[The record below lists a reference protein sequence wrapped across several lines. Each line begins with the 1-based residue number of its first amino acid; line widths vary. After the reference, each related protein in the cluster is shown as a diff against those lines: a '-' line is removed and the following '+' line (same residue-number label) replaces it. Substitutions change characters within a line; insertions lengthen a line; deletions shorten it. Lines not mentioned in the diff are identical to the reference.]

1 MKLKDFLKLH
11 PMFSVV
17 VLFALMVSATSFYL
31 DQYIIAVA
39 ELVLSVI
46 LAVIVFLA
54 ERNSF
59 NDLKKTVGILN
70 SYLYSEGDKKSGN
83 VPLPFVICSANGSV
97 VWYNELFEKN
107 IFFPKF
113 FSQAVYFLNIVYL
126 IILAYVVHFRLQQLM
141 SYLMLVFPIFLVQK
155 YQNSLL

>member
-31 DQYIIAVA
+31 DQYLIAVA

-46 LAVIVFLA
+46 LAVIVFFA

-59 NDLKKTVGILN
+59 NDLKKTIGILN
-70 SYLYSEGDKKSGN
+70 SYLYSEGDEQSGN
-83 VPLPFVICSANGSV
+83 VPIPFVICSANGSV

-107 IFFPKF
+107 ILSGKPLSNRQINLLSGLWLQDLPMTLQWFRT
-113 FSQAVYFLNIVYL
+113 LCLLL
-126 IILAYVVHFRLQQLM
+126 I
-141 SYLMLVFPIFLVQK
+141 
-155 YQNSLL
+155 